1 LSPESIREHVISVIA
16 EVTRYPRDILLP
28 GAHLE
33 EELGIDSVKRAEVL
47 AVLGSRFGIADR
59 AEAAAV
65 KHRTVGDVVRA
76 VESYLQGS
84 PPADTAKPVSPA
96 PPPAAGPLL
105 QRVVDVIAEA
115 TRCPRESLQPG
126 ADLEEDLG
134 IDATQREAVFA
145 ALRRTLHLPFPER
158 APAVR
163 TVGDVASVVRQ
174 LSPAGTAEGAPA
186 QSAVTRQQAPAVRPL
201 GATAPFAGKVAL
213 VTGSGHGIGKV
224 IAAQLAR
231 LGATVAV
238 NSFHSRQRGEDTTAE
253 IVAGGG
259 KAVHLWGSVA
269 NPAHLER
276 VFAEIDSRLGGLDFL
291 ISNASN
297 GVLAPLKDVT
307 AEHWDRAFRTNV
319 VALHQASLLAA
330 ERMRRR
336 GGGRIVAISSNGSQR
351 YLDYFGCMGPVKA
364 AVECLVRYLAVELG
378 PDNILV
384 NAVSAGPVY
393 GELLDRYPDRDRLRP
408 RWEALVP
415 RKRLNDEQEVAE
427 AVQFLLTAA
436 GLNGS
441 VLAVDAGGGQR
452 ICGPVPEG
460 RASP

>member
-1 LSPESIREHVISVIA
+1 MSPSHALAAESIREQVISVIA

-33 EELGIDSVKRAEVL
+33 EELGIDSVKRAEIL
-47 AVLGSRFGIADR
+47 AVLGERFGLVDR
-59 AEAAAV
+59 TEAATV
-65 KHRTVGDVVRA
+65 KHHTIGDVISA
-76 VESYLQGS
+76 IESYLQVRGAADNARPVAS
-84 PPADTAKPVSPA
+84 APTPADGS
-96 PPPAAGPLL
+96 LL
-105 QRVVDVIAEA
+105 QRVVDVIAET
-115 TRCPRESLQPG
+115 TRYPRDLLQPG

-134 IDATQREAVFA
+134 IGVQQRQAIFA
-145 ALRRTLHLPFPER
+145 ALRDTLRLPMPER
-158 APAVR
+158 MPNVR
-163 TVGDVASVVRQ
+163 TIGDIVSALQ
-174 LSPAGTAEGAPA
+174 ELSPTGPAERIPVPASAP
-186 QSAVTRQQAPAVRPL
+186 QQTSV
-201 GATAPFAGKVAL
+201 GMPFAGKVAL

-253 IVAGGG
+253 IVASGG

-269 NPAHLER
+269 NPAQLDR
-276 VFAEIDSRLGGLDFL
+276 IFAEIDSRFGALDFL

-297 GVLAPLKDVT
+297 GILAPLKDVT
-307 AEHWDRAFRTNV
+307 TEHWDRAFRTNV
-319 VALHQASLLAA
+319 VALHQAALLAA
-330 ERMRRR
+330 ERMRQR

-364 AVECLVRYLAVELG
+364 ALECLVRYLAVELG

-384 NAVSAGPVY
+384 NCVSAGPVY

-408 RWEALVP
+408 SWEALVP

-427 AVQFLLTAA
+427 AVQFLLTAT

-441 VLAVDAGGGQR
+441 VLVLDAGGGQR
-452 ICGPVPEG
+452 ICGPLPE
-460 RASP
+460 